1 MINVILISILII
13 ASIYDLKY
21 LIVPLWLQLILFLV
35 VLISVP
41 ITNWIIPLILLI
53 VFIVL
58 DKYISKIGGADIKIL
73 LILLAYFESSL
84 TIVIFIASLVGLIYM
99 AVIRKNKIAFVPCIL
114 TGVICCLVL
123 NNYLMI

>member
-73 LILLAYFESSL
+73 LILLAYFKSSL

-114 TGVICCLVL
+114 TGVISCLVL

>member
-114 TGVICCLVL
+114 TGVISCLVL

>member
-1 MINVILISILII
+1 MINLILISILII

-114 TGVICCLVL
+114 TGVISCLVL

>member
-1 MINVILISILII
+1 MINIIVISILII

-58 DKYISKIGGADIKIL
+58 NKYISKIGGADIKIL
-73 LILLAYFESSL
+73 LILLAYFKSSL

-114 TGVICCLVL
+114 TGVISCLVL

>member
-1 MINVILISILII
+1 MINLILISILII

-73 LILLAYFESSL
+73 LILLAYFKSSL

-114 TGVICCLVL
+114 TGVISCLVS

>member
-1 MINVILISILII
+1 MINIILISILII

-58 DKYISKIGGADIKIL
+58 NKYISKIGGADIKIL
-73 LILLAYFESSL
+73 LILLAYFKSSL

-99 AVIRKNKIAFVPCIL
+99 GILRKNKIAFVPCIL
-114 TGVICCLVL
+114 TGVISCLVL

>member
-1 MINVILISILII
+1 MINLILISILIV

-73 LILLAYFESSL
+73 LILLAYFKSSL

-114 TGVICCLVL
+114 TGVISCLVL

>member
-1 MINVILISILII
+1 MINLILISILII

-73 LILLAYFESSL
+73 LILLAYFKSSL

-114 TGVICCLVL
+114 TGVISCLVL